1 MRITIINGISSFT
14 INPTE
19 LWTWDNY
26 ISIRYFI
33 KKEYYY
39 KNNLTVNGYVEE
51 FIFNVIR
58 IYDEELIKEL
68 NKKPFRRWGLGIE

>member
-33 KKEYYY
+33 KKEYY
-39 KNNLTVNGYVEE
+39 
-51 FIFNVIR
+51 
-58 IYDEELIKEL
+58 
-68 NKKPFRRWGLGIE
+68 